1 LYFKLNL
8 DKVFALLISL
18 LIFVPSTV
26 FGVVDIENQTILAE
40 SKEGDIVLFLDFG
53 ENQISNFNRIIPTL
67 QSSSLVIGDRIV
79 EIENG
84 KTKIMG
90 NSFVVHSENILIYAK
105 GLGNNKFLINS
116 YLLGGNQLDPIRL
129 ITVPIQPNVS
139 SVIMNNSIPKEI
151 IVLVQ
156 QDIRT
161 FWNQN
166 YDIEI
171 KVFDKAIN
179 SKPQF
184 FQSLGAINQAMIDVT
199 LKDVEG
205 VELTHFTGHTNSK
218 GFWEGDYFV
227 AQNLVSGGKYMVE
240 VSVTYLES
248 NNVQKFETLIVADT
262 SNSKN
267 SG

>member
-1 LYFKLNL
+1 M
-8 DKVFALLISL
+8 
-18 LIFVPSTV
+18 V
-26 FGVVDIENQTILAE
+26 FGVVDIENQSILAE
-40 SKEGDIVLFLDFG
+40 SKDGNIVLFLDFG
-53 ENQISNFNRIIPTL
+53 ENQISKFNRISPTL

-79 EIENG
+79 EIENA

-116 YLLGGNQLDPIRL
+116 YLLGGNQLDPIKL
-129 ITVPIQPNVS
+129 TTIPIQPNIS
-139 SVIMNNSIPKEI
+139 SGIMNDPKPKEM

-156 QDIRT
+156 QDIKT
-161 FWNQN
+161 FWNGN

-171 KVFDKAIN
+171 KVFDRTIN

-184 FQSLGAINQAMIDVT
+184 FQSFGAINQATVDVT
-199 LKDVEG
+199 LKDIEG
-205 VELTHFTGHTNSK
+205 NELTHLTGQTNSN

-227 AQNLVSGGKYMVE
+227 RQNLVSGGKYLVE
-240 VSVTYLES
+240 VNVTYLNS
-248 NNVQKFETLIVADT
+248 NNVQKFETFIVADT